1 MDPITHTF
9 TGAALAASGLR
20 RTTPLAT
27 AALIIGANAPDIDG
41 CAYFAGPY
49 TALAFRRGWTHGVLV
64 VSLLPFVVTGAL
76 LLWNRLWRRRKRP
89 AAAPVRAAALLGV
102 AAIGVAT
109 HPFLDWLN
117 NYGIRWLMPFEHR
130 WFYGDALFIVDPW
143 VWLALGAAACLT
155 YSRRPAAVGAW
166 SAFWL
171 LATLLMLS
179 VPGIALPARVLW
191 LAGVAAVLAA
201 RARGFAAPVH
211 AVGVERLTRVAVVI
225 VGVYIAAAVGASAIA
240 RHRVRDVLAAQGI
253 GPIQHVMVAP
263 VLANPFQG
271 QVVAETATDYYRGR
285 WSWLARPRYRSDGVR
300 ISRPSPFFAAAATN
314 PDARRFL
321 TWSRFPYVDVESNS
335 AGEYVVRFRDAR
347 YSEIG
352 RLSGPTVRLCTTAS
366 GLERCGSPPQ
376 GSYQPP

>member
-27 AALIIGANAPDIDG
+27 AALILGANAPDIDG

-49 TALAFRRGWTHGVLV
+49 AALAFRRGWTHGILV
-64 VSLLPFVVTGAL
+64 VAVLPFVVIGAL
-76 LLWNRLWRRRKRP
+76 LLWDRLWRRRKRP
-89 AAAPVRAAALLGV
+89 AAAPARAVPLLGV
-102 AAIGVAT
+102 AALAVAT

-117 NYGIRWLMPFEHR
+117 NYGIRWLMPFAHR

-143 VWLALGAAACLT
+143 VWLTLGAVVCLT

-179 VPGIALPARVLW
+179 VPGIGLPARILW

-211 AVGVERLTRVAVVI
+211 AVAIERLTRAAILI
-225 VGVYIAAAVGASAIA
+225 VGVYIVAAVSASAIA
-240 RHRVRDVLAAQGI
+240 RHRVRDVLAARGI
-253 GPIQHVMVAP
+253 GPIQQVMVAP
-263 VLANPFQG
+263 VLAKPFQG
-271 QVVAETATDYYRGR
+271 QVVAETATDYYLGH
-285 WSWLARPRYRSDGVR
+285 WNWLARPRYRPDGVR
-300 ISRPSPFFAAAATN
+300 ISRPSPFFAAAATD
-314 PDARRFL
+314 PDARRYL
-321 TWSRFPYVDVESNS
+321 TWARFPYVDVESNGAS
-335 AGEYVVRFRDAR
+335 EYAVRFRDAR
-347 YSEIG
+347 YAETG
-352 RLSGPTVRLCTTAS
+352 RLSGPTVRLCATTS
-366 GLERCGSPPQ
+366 GFERCGGSP
-376 GSYQPP
+376 